1 MAASL
6 RLFLDLGDILT
17 KGIAVRRGRSRRFVF
32 PSVVAR
38 RLLGG
43 AQRSSALGCDGGAR
57 RTDLLLDNQENLLR
71 LADFE
76 PDKYPR
82 TRSYP
87 REDAC
92 RDEIQA
98 VPRARYAG
106 RLAVALGADRQLLGR
121 HPTEENIDALVHR
134 AFFRSAEGCRTAEVI
149 FVLDTGAKAQ
159 AILRYAEASP
169 RSTAFL
175 KWKIRRPQPLLV
187 QLRMRGR
194 VVDAADC
201 AAAALPPGVSLQ
213 QVRQLLLLD
222 IGYLR
227 TKLAI
232 MSTDGCEHQEQLDGL
247 GVSDCI
253 RRILRDG
260 QEQELVEDEYAVIKA
275 LERSHRTIEV
285 AGRRFDIGSI
295 LESAR
300 RGVEEELAR
309 AAKRAITG
317 HYGKSSDACKVV
329 AIIGGGAAVIGKG
342 VEARIKELGVGLD
355 TAWITGDTRF
365 FLLEGARSINRRK
378 SQLV

>member
-17 KGIAVRRGRSRRFVF
+17 KGIAVRRGRTRRLVF

-38 RLLGG
+38 RLL
-43 AQRSSALGCDGGAR
+43 DGGAGQA
-57 RTDLLLDNQENLLR
+57 DLLLDDQESLLR
-71 LADFE
+71 LADFD

-87 REDAC
+87 REEAC

-134 AFFRSAEGCRTAEVI
+134 AFFRSAEGCRIADVI
-149 FVLDTGAKAQ
+149 FILDVGPKAQ

-169 RSTAFL
+169 RSAAFL
-175 KWKIRRPQPLLV
+175 KWKLRRPRPVLI
-187 QLRMRGR
+187 QLRIRGR

-201 AAAALPPGVSLQ
+201 AAAALPASVSLQ
-213 QVRQLLLLD
+213 QIRRLLLLD

-247 GVSDCI
+247 GVSDCV

-260 QEQELVEDEYAVIKA
+260 QEQELIEDEYAVSKA
-275 LERSHRTIEV
+275 LERSQGTIEV
-285 AGRRFDIGSI
+285 GGRRFAIGAI
-295 LESAR
+295 LDGAR
-300 RGVEEELAR
+300 RGVEEELASAARR
-309 AAKRAITG
+309 AVTG
-317 HYGKSSDACKVV
+317 HFGKSSNACRVV

-342 VEARIKELGVGLD
+342 VAARIKEMGLGVD
-355 TAWITGDTRF
+355 TAWIGRDTRF
-365 FLLEGARSINRRK
+365 FLLEGARRVLQQK
-378 SQLV
+378 SRAG

>member
-6 RLFLDLGDILT
+6 RLFLDLGDIFT
-17 KGIAVRRGRSRRFVF
+17 KGIAVSGGRSRRFVF

-38 RLLGG
+38 RLLSGETG
-43 AQRSSALGCDGGAR
+43 Q
-57 RTDLLLDNQENLLR
+57 TDLLLDDRESLLR
-71 LADFE
+71 LADFDPE
-76 PDKYPR
+76 KYPR

-92 RDEIQA
+92 RHEIQS

-149 FVLDTGAKAQ
+149 FILDVGAKAQ

-175 KWKIRRPQPLLV
+175 KWKIRSPRPVLI
-187 QLRMRGR
+187 QLRIRGR

-213 QVRQLLLLD
+213 QVQRLLLLD

-260 QEQELVEDEYAVIKA
+260 QEQVLVEDEYAVIKA
-275 LERSHRTIEV
+275 LERSHGTIEV
-285 AGRRFDIGSI
+285 AGRRFEIGDI
-295 LESAR
+295 LDRAR

-309 AAKRAITG
+309 AARRAVAD
-317 HYGKSSDACKVV
+317 HFGKSTDACKVV

-342 VEARIKELGVGLD
+342 VAARIKELGVGLD
-355 TAWITGDTRF
+355 TAWISGDTRF
-365 FLLEGARSINRRK
+365 FLLGGARRIDGQK
-378 SQLV
+378 SRLG

>member
-17 KGIAVRRGRSRRFVF
+17 KGIAVRRGRGRRFVF

-38 RLLGG
+38 RLLSGDT
-43 AQRSSALGCDGGAR
+43 SSNCEDGRETPGQ
-57 RTDLLLDNQENLLR
+57 TDLLLDNQERLLR
-71 LADFE
+71 LADFD

-92 RDEIQA
+92 RDEIPA

-134 AFFRSAEGCRTAEVI
+134 AFFRSAEGCRSAEVI

-159 AILRYAEASP
+159 SILRYAEASP

-175 KWKIRRPQPLLV
+175 KWKVRRHRPKLI
-187 QLRMRGR
+187 QLRIRGR

-213 QVRQLLLLD
+213 QIRRLLLLD

-247 GVSDCI
+247 GVCDCI
-253 RRILRDG
+253 RRVLRDG
-260 QEQELVEDEYAVIKA
+260 QEQELIEDEYAVIKS
-275 LERSHRTIEV
+275 LERSQDTIEV
-285 AGRRFDIGSI
+285 AGRRFDVGAI
-295 LESAR
+295 LKSAR
-300 RGVEEELAR
+300 RGLEEELAR
-309 AAKRAITG
+309 AAGRAVAG
-317 HYGKSSDACKVV
+317 HFGKSSDACKVM
-329 AIIGGGAAVIGKG
+329 AIIGGGAAVVGKG
-342 VEARIKELGVGLD
+342 VAARARQLGVGLD
-355 TAWITGDTRF
+355 TAWIAGDTRF
-365 FLLEGARSINRRK
+365 FLLKGALRTRVK
-378 SQLV
+378 P